1 MVFLTVS
8 YHVPSCKLS
17 QETFFLSSYKGL
29 VLPAG
34 LSQIK
39 LRGMTVT
46 WTLARQRSYWN
57 SVLDDKDGDSFEC
70 VDLLRFHAV

>member
-17 QETFFLSSYKGL
+17 QGNFFLSSYKGL

-39 LRGMTVT
+39 LSGMTVT

-57 SVLDDKDGDSFEC
+57 SVLDDKVGDSFEC
-70 VDLLRFHAV
+70 AVLLRALAL